1 MRCRPIGSLRV
12 STIGLGCNNFGM
24 RLDASETA
32 VVVHKAIDVGITLF
46 DTAESYGPSQ
56 EYLGKALGKRRKDV
70 VIATKF
76 GNRGTGAHR
85 ANILR
90 AVEDSLRALKT
101 DYIDLYQQHRP
112 DPLTQV
118 EQTLEALETLRQQGK
133 VREVGFSNFT
143 REMLEEAHKAQGAAT
158 EAAYTS
164 PPGRVGREGVAHFAS
179 VQNEYS
185 LLHRE
190 PETDGVLEFCAKNG
204 VALLPYFPL
213 ANGMLT
219 GKYRK
224 GEPKPPGTRIT
235 ELEYFKDSWSPERLE
250 RLERLIPFAESRG
263 KTILELAFGYLLAR
277 NEVASVI
284 AGATSV
290 AQVVAN
296 AGAGGW
302 VLSSDEVE
310 EVRSLL

>member
-1 MRCRPIGSLRV
+1 MNSRTIGALHV
-12 STIGLGCNNFGM
+12 SEIGLGCNNFGM
-24 RLDASETA
+24 RLDATETA
-32 VVVHKAIDVGITLF
+32 TVVHKAIDVGITLF

-76 GNRGTGAHR
+76 GNRGTGAGQ
-85 ANILR
+85 ANIMR

-112 DPLTQV
+112 DPNTPV
-118 EQTLEALETLRQQGK
+118 AE
-133 VREVGFSNFT
+133 T
-143 REMLEEAHKAQGAAT
+143 REAFGF
-158 EAAYTS
+158 
-164 PPGRVGREGVAHFAS
+164 VS

-190 PETDGVLEFCAKNG
+190 PETDGVLAECERQG
-204 VALLPYFPL
+204 LGLLPYFPL

-224 GEPKPPGTRIT
+224 GKEKPAGTRIS
-235 ELEYFKDSWSPERLE
+235 EMENFKDSYSEERLE
-250 RLERLIPFAESRG
+250 VVERLIHFAETRG
-263 KTILELAFGYLLAR
+263 HTILELAFAWLLAR
-277 NEVASVI
+277 PAVASVI

-290 AQVVAN
+290 AQVEGN
-296 AGAGGW
+296 ARAGGW
-302 VLSSDEVE
+302 ALTPD
-310 EVRSLL
+310 

>member
-1 MRCRPIGSLRV
+1 LKHRSIASLSV

-24 RLDASETA
+24 RLDATETA

-76 GNRGTGAHR
+76 GNRGTGARR
-85 ANILR
+85 ANIMR

-112 DPLTQV
+112 DPNTPV
-118 EQTLEALETLRQQGK
+118 AQTLEALSELVQQGK
-133 VREVGFSNFT
+133 VREVGCSNFT
-143 REMLEEAHKAQGAAT
+143 TEMLQEAGGAGKTAG
-158 EAAYTS
+158 A
-164 PPGRVGREGVAHFAS
+164 RFVS

-190 PETDGVLEFCAKNG
+190 PETDGVLEFCAHSG

-224 GEPKPPGTRIT
+224 GVPKPPGTRIT
-235 ELEYFKDSWSPERLE
+235 EMEYFQDSWSPERLE
-250 RLERLIPFAESRG
+250 VVERLIPFAEKRG
-263 KTILELAFGYLLAR
+263 KSILELAFGYLLAR
-277 NEVASVI
+277 KEVASVI

>member
-1 MRCRPIGSLRV
+1 MKHRRIGALSV
-12 STIGLGCNNFGM
+12 SEIGLGCNNFGM
-24 RLDASETA
+24 RLDAAETA
-32 VVVHKAIDVGITLF
+32 VVVHKALDVGINFF

-70 VIATKF
+70 VVATKF

-85 ANILR
+85 ANIMR

-112 DPLTQV
+112 DPATPV
-118 EQTLEALETLRQQGK
+118 EQTLEALETLQRQGK
-133 VREVGFSNFT
+133 VREVGCSNFSA
-143 REMLEEAHKAQGAAT
+143 EMLADAEAQGRRGAGHA
-158 EAAYTS
+158 
-164 PPGRVGREGVAHFAS
+164 RFVS

-185 LLHRE
+185 LLHRA
-190 PETDGVLEFCAKNG
+190 PETDGVLEFCTKEK

-224 GEPKPPGTRIT
+224 GKEKPAGTRIT
-235 ELEYFKDSWSPERLE
+235 ELDYFKDSYSAERVE
-250 RLERLIPFAESRG
+250 VVERLIKFAEVRG
-263 KTILELAFGYLLAR
+263 HSILELAFSFLLSHSA
-277 NEVASVI
+277 VSSVI
-284 AGATSV
+284 AGATSA
-290 AQVVAN
+290 AQVEAN

-302 VLSSDEVE
+302 VLSRDELA
-310 EVRSLL
+310 EVRALL

>member
-1 MRCRPIGSLRV
+1 
-12 STIGLGCNNFGM
+12 M
-24 RLDASETA
+24 RLDAAESA
-32 VVVHKAIDVGITLF
+32 VVVHKALDVGITLF

-85 ANILR
+85 ANIMR

-112 DPLTQV
+112 DPNTPV
-118 EQTLEALETLRQQGK
+118 AQTLETLSELVQAGK
-133 VREVGFSNFT
+133 VREVGCSNFT
-143 REMLEEAHKAQGAAT
+143 AEMLVDAEAEGRRGG
-158 EAAYTS
+158 
-164 PPGRVGREGVAHFAS
+164 GRVRFVS

-190 PETDGVLEFCAKNG
+190 PESDGVLEFCAKNG

-235 ELEYFKDSWSPERLE
+235 EMEYFKDSWSPERLE
-250 RLERLIPFAESRG
+250 RLERLIPFAGSRG
-263 KTILELAFGYLLAR
+263 KSLLELAFGYLLAR
-277 NEVASVI
+277 KEVASVI

>member
-1 MRCRPIGSLRV
+1 MRRRTIGSLSV
-12 STIGLGCNNFGM
+12 SEIGLGCNNFGM

-32 VVVHKAIDVGITLF
+32 VVVYKAIDVGITLF

-56 EYLGKALGKRRKDV
+56 EYLGKVLGKRRKEV
-70 VIATKF
+70 FVATKF

-112 DPLTQV
+112 DPNTPIA
-118 EQTLEALETLRQQGK
+118 ETLEVLAELKEQGK
-133 VREVGFSNFT
+133 VREVGCSNFT
-143 REMLEEAHKAQGAAT
+143 AEMLEGAYKVQG
-158 EAAYTS
+158 S
-164 PPGRVGREGVAHFAS
+164 RFAS

-190 PETDGVLEFCAKNG
+190 PETDGVLEFCARENM
-204 VALLPYFPL
+204 ALLPYFPL

-224 GEPKPPGTRIT
+224 GAPKPPGTRIT
-235 ELEYFKDSWSPERLE
+235 EMEYFQDSWSPERLE
-250 RLERLIPFAESRG
+250 QVERLIPFAAARG
-263 KTILELAFGYLLAR
+263 KSLLELAFGYLLAR
-277 NEVASVI
+277 KEVASVI
-284 AGATSV
+284 AGATSA

-302 VLSSDEVE
+302 VLTPSELE
-310 EVRSLL
+310 EVAELSA

>member
-1 MRCRPIGSLRV
+1 VKHRSIASLTV

-85 ANILR
+85 ANIMR

-112 DPLTQV
+112 DPNTPV
-118 EQTLEALETLRQQGK
+118 AQTLEALSELVQQGK
-133 VREVGFSNFT
+133 VREVGCSNFT
-143 REMLEEAHKAQGAAT
+143 AEMLQEAGGAGKTA
-158 EAAYTS
+158 EA
-164 PPGRVGREGVAHFAS
+164 RFVS

-190 PETDGVLEFCAKNG
+190 PETDGVLEFCAHSG

-224 GEPKPPGTRIT
+224 GAPKPPGTRIT
-235 ELEYFKDSWSPERLE
+235 EMEYFQDSWSPERLE
-250 RLERLIPFAESRG
+250 VVERLIPFAESRG
-263 KTILELAFGYLLAR
+263 KSILELAFGYLLAR
-277 NEVASVI
+277 TEVASVI

-290 AQVVAN
+290 EQVVAN
-296 AGAGGW
+296 AGAGRW
-302 VLSSDEVE
+302 ALTADEVA
-310 EVRSLL
+310 EVGELTG

>member
-1 MRCRPIGSLRV
+1 MRTRSIGSLKV

-85 ANILR
+85 ANIMR

-112 DPLTQV
+112 DPNTPV
-118 EQTLEALETLRQQGK
+118 AQTLEALGELVQQGK
-133 VREVGFSNFT
+133 VREVGCSNFT
-143 REMLEEAHKAQGAAT
+143 TEMLGDAEAQGRRGGGSA
-158 EAAYTS
+158 
-164 PPGRVGREGVAHFAS
+164 RFVS

-185 LLHRE
+185 LLHRD
-190 PETDGVLEFCAKNG
+190 PETDGVLEFCAKQG
-204 VALLPYFPL
+204 AALLPYFPL

-224 GEPKPPGTRIT
+224 GAPKPPGTRIT
-235 ELEYFKDSWSPERLE
+235 EMEYFKDFWSPERLE
-250 RLERLIPFAESRG
+250 VVERLIPFAESRG
-263 KTILELAFGYLLAR
+263 KSILELAFGYLLAR
-277 NEVASVI
+277 QEVASVI